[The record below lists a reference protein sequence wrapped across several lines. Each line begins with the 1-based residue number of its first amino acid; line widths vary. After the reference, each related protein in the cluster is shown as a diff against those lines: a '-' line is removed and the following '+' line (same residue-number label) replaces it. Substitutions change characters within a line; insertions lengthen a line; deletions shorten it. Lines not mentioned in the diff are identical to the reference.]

1 MCPESSNEPSGNFIE
16 TTTFQGVQ
24 LEVESEFEI
33 EESFVDHDIPTFQ
46 VKCKKDSKE
55 AFLRLVKGLEFRKL
69 FPILRKKDGKTF
81 IQVLSKPPLKPSK
94 NTINIV
100 LFFATLGTV
109 FASGY
114 FYSMDIVDSLLF
126 TGALMAILGT
136 HEMGHKLLADKHE
149 VDATYPYFIPG
160 LPPIGTFGALIR
172 QKALPPNKDALFD
185 IGFTGPLTG
194 FIMAV
199 IMMIIGLQLPVDV
212 VQDPNVTGAPLE
224 ELYPLMYRFMVMM
237 FPPKAPEGATTI
249 ILHPMVFA
257 GQVGM
262 IVTMLNLVPSGM
274 FDGGHVARSMLDER
288 THRIV
293 SYVGVALLA
302 LTGWWPMAFLAL
314 FFSSTRHPGPLD
326 DVSQLTTSRKI
337 SAIILVAVFI
347 LSVVPIGLLW

>member
-1 MCPESSNEPSGNFIE
+1 MCPDSSNEPSGNLIE
-16 TTTFQGVQ
+16 TTTFQEVQ

-46 VKCKKDSKE
+46 VKYLKDSKE
-55 AFLRLVKGLEFRKL
+55 AFLKLVKGLEFRKL

-81 IQVLSKPPLKPSK
+81 IQVLSKPPTKPSK
-94 NTINIV
+94 NTVNIA

-114 FYSMDIVDSLLF
+114 IYSMNMVDSLLF

-185 IGFTGPLTG
+185 IGFTGPITG
-194 FIMAV
+194 FIMAA
-199 IMMIIGLQLPVDV
+199 IMMIIGLQLPVQE
-212 VQDPNVTGAPLE
+212 VQDPNVIGTPLE
-224 ELYPLMYRFMVMM
+224 ELYPLMYRFMVMI
-237 FPPKAPEGATTI
+237 FPPKAPEGVTV

-274 FDGGHVARSMLDER
+274 FDGGHVARSVLGER
-288 THRIV
+288 AHRIG
-293 SYVGVALLA
+293 SYVGVALLV

-326 DVSQLTTSRKI
+326 DVSQLSTSRKMG
-337 SAIILVAVFI
+337 AIILVAIFV
-347 LSVVPIGLLW
+347 LSVVPVGML